1 MADYGV
7 LLANIS
13 GEVWVSPSSIPLALF
28 AKRAGSL
35 PSAQGGTL
43 TISVNYDSTKPII
56 PFVYTTGECAISWS
70 AAGGIC
76 SVTFSRSASGN
87 YEIYFFTIFQ
97 QIAPAYGIAIWD
109 AAGKCILTNETKT
122 LADMNKLGDPNSATA
137 SGIYINQVLSGK
149 WGCVPDSFGAVTG
162 IINTGGQPRPFA
174 SEYKALAKGE
184 GANTR
189 CYAYPILGTA
199 NSGVGDIVYHNL
211 RNQMMVTRLD
221 VYD

>member
-7 LLANIS
+7 LLANTS
-13 GEVWVSPSSIPLALF
+13 GEIWVSPSSIPLALF
-28 AKRAGSL
+28 TKRTGAL
-35 PSAQGGTL
+35 PSNQGGTL
-43 TISVNYDSTKPII
+43 TVSVSYDATKPII

-70 AAGGIC
+70 VSGGVC

-97 QIAPAYGIAIWD
+97 QTPPAFGIAIWD
-109 AAGKCILTNETKT
+109 ATGKCILTNETRT
-122 LADMNKLGDPNSATA
+122 LADMNKLGDPNSAA
-137 SGIYINQVLSGK
+137 SSGININQVLSGK

-162 IINTGGQPRPFA
+162 VINTGGQPQPFA
-174 SEYKALAKGE
+174 SEFKALAKGE
-184 GANTR
+184 GGNTR
-189 CYAYPILGTA
+189 CYAYPILGSAGT
-199 NSGVGDIVYHNL
+199 GVGDIVYHNL